1 MAGSNKANREAPSRG
16 ARDQKVRL
24 SDRWRSYR
32 AHHSSTLRTTL
43 AKIFGEPIQTLLTV
57 VVIAIALALPSA
69 MLLVLHNVQQL
80 GTGIESSQQM
90 TVFVEKTATRSA
102 IDQLGDDIE
111 QLAHVAS
118 VTYISEEQALEE
130 FKASSGFGSA
140 LQYLDKNPL
149 PAVFL
154 VQPKLINTADIT
166 HTQDLVTAIAEL
178 NAVDEVQIDMLW
190 MQRLLTIT
198 EISQKL
204 VLAIGIA
211 LGVGVLLVIG
221 NTIRLAIQ
229 SRRDEIIVVK
239 LVGGTDAYVRR
250 PFLYTGLLLGLL
262 GAMMASLML
271 VTCVVWLGRS
281 VNALADLYQS
291 QFHLVGPGFS
301 GILTLWMIGALIGVM
316 GAWVA
321 VMQHLREIE
330 PK

>member
-1 MAGSNKANREAPSRG
+1 M
-16 ARDQKVRL
+16 
-24 SDRWRSYR
+24 
-32 AHHSSTLRTTL
+32 
-43 AKIFGEPIQTLLTV
+43 
-57 VVIAIALALPSA
+57 
-69 MLLVLHNVQQL
+69 
-80 GTGIESSQQM
+80 
-90 TVFVEKTATRSA
+90 
-102 IDQLGDDIE
+102 
-111 QLAHVAS
+111 
-118 VTYISEEQALEE
+118 
-130 FKASSGFGSA
+130 
-140 LQYLDKNPL
+140 QYLDKNPL

-154 VQPKLINTADIT
+154 VQPKSINTTDIT
-166 HTQDLVTAIAEL
+166 HTQDLVTAIAGL

-291 QFHLVGPGFS
+291 QFHVVGPGFS